1 MVRLV
6 ERLIE
11 LAGRC
16 SVLPRR
22 DHSGFP
28 GTRERFENTLIGIIG
43 LVGDQHLGG
52 HLRQQRIGAG
62 EIMSLSRDQQEA
74 QRIAERVDQSMDFGG
89 ANATEILTARLVENV
104 QRAPI
109 APPERSASAVA
120 RFFQRYPRIRTGSAD
135 ACRPS

>member
-1 MVRLV
+1 MH
-6 ERLIE
+6 EARLISKAQ
-11 LAGRC
+11 LTGKPTC
-16 SVLPRR
+16 GVVGS
-22 DHSGFP
+22 
-28 GTRERFENTLIGIIG
+28 
-43 LVGDQHLGG
+43 VGDQDRGG

-62 EIMSLSRDQQEA
+62 EIMGLSRGQQEA